1 MSMSFARA
9 SRPTHRVAG
18 LAAAAVTSIVLLAG
32 CASGTTAGSTPSAS
46 ETQAADVQVTKMTNT
61 LLVTAKETLEAAG
74 LVVLYAD
81 ATGQGRPIDDLNDWV
96 VVTQDPISG
105 TVPEG
110 TEVTLT
116 VRMTSDPRM

>member
-1 MSMSFARA
+1 MSMSFARP
-9 SRPTHRVAG
+9 SRRAAG

-32 CASGTTAGSTPSAS
+32 CASGTTAGSTPSAT
-46 ETQAADVQVTKMTNT
+46 ETQAADVQVIKMTNT
-61 LLVTAKETLEAAG
+61 LLVTAKETLEASG
-74 LVVLYAD
+74 LVVQYAD

-110 TEVTLT
+110 SDVTLT